1 MEQEEFI
8 IEPPDFSEFSELYKK
23 TLMGALDIMG
33 NIVDNKKEKEDLIGE
48 IQSDLDNTLKQL
60 GGM

>member
-1 MEQEEFI
+1 MEEEFK
-8 IEPPDFSEFSELYKK
+8 IEPPNFSEFAELYKK
-23 TLMGALDIMG
+23 TMLDALDVMST
-33 NIVDNKKEKEDLIGE
+33 IVDDKEEKENLIDE

>member
-1 MEQEEFI
+1 MEQEEFK
-8 IEPPDFSEFSELYKK
+8 IEEPDFSEFSELYKK
-23 TLMGALDIMG
+23 TLIGALDIMS
-33 NIVDNKKEKEDLIGE
+33 NIVDDKLEKQDLIDE

>member
-1 MEQEEFI
+1 MEEFKI
-8 IEPPDFSEFSELYKK
+8 DPPDFSEFSKLYEK
-23 TLMGALDIMG
+23 TLLGALDVMST
-33 NIVDNKKEKEDLIGE
+33 IVDDEKERDGLIDE

>member
-1 MEQEEFI
+1 M
-8 IEPPDFSEFSELYKK
+8 S
-23 TLMGALDIMG
+23 
-33 NIVDNKKEKEDLIGE
+33 NIVDDKLEKQDLIDE